1 MSMSPDDLVNLLSQW
16 LARHVGDEELREGM
30 NAVDPADL
38 SPGQRTAVQELREQL
53 ERGNESGDLEMVVR
67 ETLESLALG

>member
-1 MSMSPDDLVNLLSQW
+1 MSTSPDDLVNLLSQW
-16 LARHVGDEELREGM
+16 LARHVGDEELRAGL

-38 SPGQRTAVQELREQL
+38 SPGQRTALQELRDKL
-53 ERGNESGDLEMVVR
+53 DRGEGSGDLEMVVR